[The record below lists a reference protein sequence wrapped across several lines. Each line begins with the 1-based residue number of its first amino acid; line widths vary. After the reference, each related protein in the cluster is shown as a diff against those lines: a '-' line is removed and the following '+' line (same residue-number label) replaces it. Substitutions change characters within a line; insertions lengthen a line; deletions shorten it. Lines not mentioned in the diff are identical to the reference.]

1 MGLMDRFKGR
11 PQATRERPEGIRVA
25 DGAASAGSVLS
36 AVTGRL
42 VAMRDIPDPVFA
54 SGALGVCAGVWPEE
68 DVVFAPVSGVVTAA
82 MPHAMVIATD
92 DGLELLVHAGIDTV
106 ELRGDGFELYRG
118 RGDRVRAGDAL
129 MAFSRAKVAK
139 AGYQDIVIC
148 VVANSD
154 RYEDVTVEAPRQV
167 RAGEKI
173 IGVGART
180 DVAPEEEPPGATLP
194 SA

>member
-1 MGLMDRFKGR
+1 MGLLDRFRRR
-11 PQATRERPEGIRVA
+11 PQAAQGRPAGARVA

-36 AVTGRL
+36 AVSGRL

-68 DVVFAPVSGVVTAA
+68 DVVFAPVSGTVTAA
-82 MPHAMVIATD
+82 MPHAVGIATD

-106 ELRGDGFELYRG
+106 EMRGDGFELYCG
-118 RGDRVRAGDAL
+118 RGDRVEAGDAL

-148 VVANSD
+148 VVTNSEC
-154 RYEDVTVEAPRQV
+154 YEDVTVEAPRQV
-167 RAGEKI
+167 RAGERI
-173 IGVGART
+173 IGVGARA
-180 DVAPEEEPPGATLP
+180 DVAPEGEPSGATLP